1 MFSNSLN
8 SFTEA
13 QSRQQEMLRSAE
25 HERTVNRL
33 LRARKQ
39 ENAGKRSFIA
49 RLWRSGDSH
58 RKGKPVVGREHAYAS
73 PSQNQ

>member
-8 SFTEA
+8 CFTEA
-13 QSRQQEMLRSAE
+13 QSRQQEMLRRAE

-33 LRARKQ
+33 LRLRKQ
-39 ENAGKRSFIA
+39 ANTGKRSFIA
-49 RLWRSGDSH
+49 RLWRSGTSQ
-58 RKGKPVVGREHAYAS
+58 RKGKSVAGREHVYAS